1 MHNIRN
7 LGAVFGVLILS
18 QIALGTSA
26 LYYLN
31 SIAKE
36 AENLYQHPYVV
47 SNASRNV
54 NINLISMHRY
64 MKDVVLAENEQQLRT
79 AKEQVDEY
87 AQRVQESFNIIF
99 DRYLGEREDI
109 QSVYSAFLD
118 WKVIRDEVIFLKTQ
132 GKNQEAAHITKNKGA
147 KHVELL
153 NQETQE
159 LIDFADNK
167 AKIFFNNAVES
178 KNSALTVI
186 IALFITTVLSS
197 IFIAYYALRR
207 LRNAQQ
213 DIKSRMYLIDQNIL
227 MAKFDTHGVV
237 LDISSKLC
245 RFLGVSKQEVIGQK
259 SHFFIHDDTCDVQP
273 EDILIT
279 ASTGTTWEGELCIQ
293 SSDQQLKWIHSAV
306 HPELDADYNVCS
318 YTNII
323 QDISD
328 RKAIEELSITDPLTK
343 LYNRRHFEQV
353 LDQELR
359 LAARN
364 KSAVTLAIIDIDYF
378 KKYND
383 CYGHP
388 AGDQALIQV
397 AQIFSQ
403 SLNRPNDY
411 VFRLGGEEFGFIFS
425 DFNREQTL
433 HFLNNIKAQVEQ
445 LNITHA
451 ESDIREHMTIS
462 IGAHIS
468 CNDHR
473 LDSNQLYI
481 KADEAL
487 YQAKLNRNQVI
498 VTNHVKFEVMQ
509 AFI

>member
-7 LGAVFGVLILS
+7 IGAVFGVLILS
-18 QIALGTSA
+18 QIALGASS
-26 LYYLN
+26 LFYLN

-36 AENLYQHPYVV
+36 AENLYQHPYAV
-47 SNASRNV
+47 SNASRNI

-64 MKDVVLAENEQQLRT
+64 MKDVVLAENEEQLRT
-79 AKEQVDEY
+79 AKEHVDQYEKN
-87 AQRVQESFNIIF
+87 VQESFNVIF
-99 DRYLGEREDI
+99 NRYLGERKDI
-109 QSVYSAFLD
+109 QAVYKAFLD
-118 WKVIRDEVIFLKTQ
+118 WKIIRDEVIFLKTQ
-132 GKNQEAAHITKNKGA
+132 GRDKEAAHITKNKGA
-147 KHVELL
+147 KHVALL
-153 NQETQE
+153 NQETQK

-178 KNSALTVI
+178 KNSALSII
-186 IALFITTVLSS
+186 IALFITTVLAS
-197 IFIAYYALRR
+197 IFIAIYALRR
-207 LRNAQQ
+207 LRKAQL

-227 MAKFDTHGVV
+227 MAKFNTNGVV

-245 RFLGVSKQEVIGQK
+245 RFLGVSKQKVIGEK
-259 SHFFIHDDTCDVQP
+259 LDFFINDDTCNVQP
-273 EDILIT
+273 NDILIT
-279 ASTGTTWEGELCIQ
+279 ASTGTTWEGELCIRTPHNHI
-293 SSDQQLKWIHSAV
+293 KWIHSAV
-306 HPELDADYNVCS
+306 HPELDANYNVCGYS
-318 YTNII
+318 NII

-343 LYNRRHFEQV
+343 LYNRRHF
-353 LDQELR
+353 DQILEKELR
-359 LAARN
+359 LATRN
-364 KSAVTLAIIDIDYF
+364 KNSVTLAMIDIDHF

-397 AQIFSQ
+397 SQVFSQ

-425 DFNREQTL
+425 DFNHEQTV
-433 HFLNNIKAQVEQ
+433 HFLNHIRIQIEN

-451 ESDIREHMTIS
+451 ESDSGERMTIS

-468 CNDHR
+468 CNNLQ

-487 YQAKLNRNQVI
+487 YQAKLKRNQVVVSNPI
-498 VTNHVKFEVMQ
+498 
-509 AFI
+509 